1 METPTEPGAHDELM
15 TEPEVPE
22 SKIKAV
28 IQEVTPIKTSE
39 PAMTHA
45 LRQNLHEVTG
55 FSWKLDDR

>member
-1 METPTEPGAHDELM
+1 M

-22 SKIKAV
+22 SKRKAV

-39 PAMTHA
+39 PAMTVTHA